1 MANILYDRDGFY
13 WTEKPEGR
21 WVFEDNLSN
30 FGLSRE
36 ILEGIWG
43 PLTTEPLTPTEEK
56 SEEPTMTVNNTF
68 YTSPEADQLERIATA
83 LEGILE
89 ALQPKRLY
97 YRAVTDD

>member
-1 MANILYDRDGFY
+1 MANILYDRDGFC
-13 WTEKPEGR
+13 WTEKPDGR
-21 WVFEDNLSN
+21 WVFGDNLSD

-36 ILEGIWG
+36 ILEVEWG
-43 PLTTEPLTPTEEK
+43 PLTTEPPTTEEE
-56 SEEPTMTVNNTF
+56 SDEPVAVVNNTF